1 MIVKDS
7 MCAYL
12 EIYTL
17 ELFLQPI
24 IVHLMVA
31 NRVLELGS
39 LFLSLDDKA
48 LLLLDILLARFKVLY
63 KVERRWRTYMYTIVY
78 IYAIST
84 L

>member
-1 MIVKDS
+1 